1 MSKTQMSAGELRARR
16 QELQDSM
23 GDLEFEQFAVRL
35 GCEPARATSLSR
47 QIDATGN
54 ELTAVNDELARLAK
68 KPTRY
73 SPPRLTRRY
82 VDDAFNELIA
92 RF

>member
-1 MSKTQMSAGELRARR
+1 MSKTQISAAELRARR
-16 QELQDSM
+16 QELHDSLD
-23 GDLEFEQFAVRL
+23 DLEFEQFAVRL

-47 QIDATGN
+47 EIDATGN
-54 ELTAVNDELARLAK
+54 ELTAVNDELARLAEPK
-68 KPTRY
+68 RY

-82 VDDAFNELIA
+82 VDDTFNELIA